1 MPWKLTS
8 WGRTRMPLTGVPWRD
23 LSDDEFAAAEERH
36 PELRERGYFEEEHAD
51 EVGRPAARRT
61 RGPALAAAESDGPGP
76 EPAPDAAPQVTDSE
90 EAGDD

>member
-23 LSDDEFAAAEERH
+23 LSDDEFAAAEDRH
-36 PELRERGYFEEEHAD
+36 PELRERGYFEEDPAEEA
-51 EVGRPAARRT
+51 GRPAARRT
-61 RGPALAAAESDGPGP
+61 RGPAPAAASDGPGP
-76 EPAPDAAPQVTDSE
+76 EPAPDAAPEVTDSSE